1 MSEPRRPGRQ
11 LPRSLQRAARALGC
25 GAALLAGLL
34 VLGAPSA
41 QGATAPTVT
50 VEITAIA
57 PQVTRPGDTLAVT
70 ATITNISATP
80 IAQAATSLSV
90 YRFAFGNRAALDGW
104 EMRTDSAVGTILTT
118 DQATDPLLPGQAR
131 SVTLSVPADSIG
143 LLSSPD
149 GWGLGGSP

>member
-11 LPRSLQRAARALGC
+11 MPRSLRRAAGALGW

-34 VLGAPSA
+34 VPGPPIAQAAAAPA
-41 QGATAPTVT
+41 IT

-57 PQVTRPGDTLAVT
+57 PQVTRPGDTLLVT
-70 ATITNISATP
+70 ATLTNISAAP
-80 IAQAATSLSV
+80 IAEAATSLSV

-104 EMRTDSAVGTILTT
+104 ELRTDSAVGTIVTT

-131 SVTLSVPADSIG
+131 SVTLSVPVDSIG
-143 LLSSPD
+143 LLNSPD
-149 GWGLGGSP
+149 GWGPRGSP